1 MPISSIRTLL
11 IEDNPADA
19 RVVQEALS
27 ESPEAAF
34 QLDWVD
40 GLAKGLQKLNA
51 EPPDL
56 VLLDLHLPDSRGLD
70 TFSTIHACGPAVP
83 IVVLTCLDDNGLAL
97 KAVRDGAQDYLVK
110 GQINRRTLVRSMQ
123 YALVRHRMQMEEE
136 IPSWKDAPTGL
147 YNRQG
152 FLVLG
157 EQFLRLADTSRDK
170 LTLFYVGLDG
180 LERVNQV
187 HGRELGDAAL
197 RTIAAALRE
206 ASHES
211 EFAARVGGPQFA
223 FMCYSFFACAGRN
236 IKDSFLAALR
246 DHSRRRQWPEPLT
259 VSWGVSVYDPAKPV
273 ELATLIHRA
282 EAQADLV
289 FPE

>member
-19 RVVQEALS
+19 RVIQELLS
-27 ESPEAAF
+27 GSPGAAF
-34 QLDWVD
+34 ELEWAD
-40 GLAKGLQKLNA
+40 GLAKGLEKLNA
-51 EPPDL
+51 EPVDL
-56 VLLDLHLPDSRGLD
+56 VLLDLYLPDSRGID
-70 TFSTIHACGPAVP
+70 TFSMIHTCAPAVP
-83 IVVLTCLDDNGLAL
+83 IVVLTALDDNELAL
-97 KAVRDGAQDYLVK
+97 RAVRNGAQDYLVK
-110 GQINRRTLVRSMQ
+110 GEINRHTLVRSVQ

-136 IPSWKDAPTGL
+136 SPSWKDALTGL

-157 EQFLRLADTSRDK
+157 EQFLRLADTSRNK
-170 LTLFYVGLDG
+170 LTLFYAGLHG

-197 RTIAAALRE
+197 RTIATALRE

-211 EFAARVGGPQFA
+211 EFVARLGGHQFA
-223 FMCYSFFACAGRN
+223 LMCYSFFARAERN
-236 IKDSFLAALR
+236 VKDSFVAALR
-246 DHSRRRQWPEPLT
+246 DHSRRREWPDPLT

-273 ELATLIHRA
+273 ELATLIERA
-282 EAQADLV
+282 EVQADLV
-289 FPE
+289 YPE

>member
-19 RVVQEALS
+19 RVIQEVLA
-27 ESPEAAF
+27 ESPAAAF

-51 EPPDL
+51 EPVDL
-56 VLLDLHLPDSRGLD
+56 VLLDLHLPESRGLD
-70 TFSTIHACGPAVP
+70 TFFTTHACAPAVP
-83 IVVLTCLDDNGLAL
+83 IVVLTVLDDNELAL

-123 YALVRHRMQMEEE
+123 YALVRHRMQIQQEN
-136 IPSWKDAPTGL
+136 PSWKDDLTNL
-147 YNRQG
+147 LDRQG

-157 EQFLRLADTSRDK
+157 EQLLRLADTSRDK

-187 HGRELGDAAL
+187 HGKELGDAAL

-206 ASHES
+206 TFHES
-211 EFAARVGGPQFA
+211 EFVARVGGHQFA
-223 FMCYSFFACAGRN
+223 FMSHGFFAQAQPN
-236 IKDSFLAALR
+236 TKDSFVAALQG
-246 DHSRRRQWPEPLT
+246 HSHRRQWPDPLT

-273 ELATLIHRA
+273 ELATLMQRA

-289 FPE
+289 FPG